1 MSVGVDVR
9 LLHGTEAA
17 RAFLLRHRRLEE
29 TQLPERVRAG
39 IRQVFGEDLSA
50 AEVVDRI
57 IADVRR
63 DGDAALRHYTRALDR
78 ADVRAIAVSPDEIA
92 AARAR
97 VAPGVLQ
104 ALTLAREQIER
115 FHRHQLR
122 SSWIHF
128 DADGALG
135 QVLRPMERVGI
146 YTPAGRNPYPSS
158 LLMSAVP
165 ARVAGVSE
173 IVACAP
179 PEPDGNISPLILA
192 AAEIAGVDRVFRVGG
207 AQAIA
212 ALAYGTDTIPRVDKI
227 LGPGYIFVVLAKRR
241 VYGEVAIDQLPGPTE
256 TLLIADA
263 TADAGLCAAD
273 MLAQAEHDPL
283 ASAILVT
290 TSAELAESVRH
301 ELAVQLPRLERSE
314 IAAESLAANGT
325 IVVVPNL
332 EDAFDIANAYAPEHL
347 CLLIADAWEHIDRV
361 RHAGG
366 IFVGESSPEV
376 LGDYAA
382 GPSHVMPTGQ
392 TARFS
397 SPINVEEF
405 LKIISVVGINHRG
418 LGRLGPA
425 AAVLAR
431 AEGLTAHAAAIER
444 RLERVRPE

>member
-1 MSVGVDVR
+1 MSGAAEVR
-9 LLHGTEAA
+9 VLRGTEAA
-17 RAFLLRHRRLEE
+17 RAFLLRQRRLEDTE
-29 TQLPERVRAG
+29 LPERVRAG
-39 IRQVFGEDLSA
+39 IREVFGTDLTA
-50 AEVVDRI
+50 PEVVDRI

-63 DGDAALRHYTRALDR
+63 DGDAALRHYTRVLDR
-78 ADVRAIAVSPDEIA
+78 ADVETLEVSREEITAARTRVSPE
-92 AARAR
+92 
-97 VAPGVLQ
+97 VLG
-104 ALTLAREQIER
+104 ALSLAGEQITR

-122 SSWIHF
+122 SSWMNF

-135 QVLRPMERVGI
+135 QLLRPLERVGI

-173 IVACAP
+173 IVVCAP
-179 PEPDGNISPLILA
+179 PERDGHVSPLILS

-227 LGPGYIFVVLAKRR
+227 LGPGNIFVVLAKRR
-241 VYGEVAIDQLPGPTE
+241 VYGEVDIDQLPGPTE
-256 TLLIADA
+256 TLLIADG

-290 TSAELAESVRH
+290 TSAELAESVRR
-301 ELAVQLPRLERSE
+301 ELADQLPRLERAG
-314 IAAESLAANGT
+314 IAGESLAANGA
-325 IVVVPNL
+325 IAVVPDL
-332 EDAFDIANAYAPEHL
+332 EDAFELANAYAPEHL
-347 CLLIADAWEHIDRV
+347 CLLIADAWEHVDRV

-405 LKIISVVGINHRG
+405 LKVISVIGVNRRG
-418 LGRLGPA
+418 LNRLGPTA
-425 AAVLAR
+425 ATLAR
-431 AEGLTAHAAAIER
+431 AEGLTAHARAVER
-444 RLERVRPE
+444 RLERVRPD